1 VPYYTNERLAIQKGV
16 FVYSL
21 NLRRSFNDLAI
32 QQKKQLEKLI
42 VSRSLNSQIRNKLN
56 DFNCN
61 SRVLFPGIDGYAR
74 YFKNHCL
81 P

>member
-1 VPYYTNERLAIQKGV
+1 MKDLQFKKGI

-21 NLRRSFNDLAI
+21 NLHKSFNDLVI
-32 QQKKQLEKLI
+32 QNEKEFVKLTI
-42 VSRSLNSQIRNKLN
+42 PTSLFAEIRSRLN

-74 YFKNHCL
+74 YFKNHTV
-81 P
+81 